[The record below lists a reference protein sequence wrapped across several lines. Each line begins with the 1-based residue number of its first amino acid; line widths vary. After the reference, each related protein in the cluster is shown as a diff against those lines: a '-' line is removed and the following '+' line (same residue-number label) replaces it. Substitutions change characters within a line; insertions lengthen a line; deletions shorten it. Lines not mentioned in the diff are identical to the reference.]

1 MASWLESE
9 VIYFLNS
16 RIWMFSEV
24 SRIMPLALL
33 MKSQILLLLHKK
45 YPMEFRGRVYYFIIK
60 LLRVFFKWTEM
71 LIII

>member
-1 MASWLESE
+1 
-9 VIYFLNS
+9 
-16 RIWMFSEV
+16 MFSEV